1 MIKEPHSVATI
12 INTCDIYERSLDWC
26 LKNCLK
32 NCVCGILTDFLHF
45 KYFLKILEQ
54 STNWIVTLYKMFQ

>member
-26 LKNCLK
+26 LKNC
-32 NCVCGILTDFLHF
+32 VCGILTDFLHF

-54 STNWIVTLYKMFQ
+54 AGAAAH